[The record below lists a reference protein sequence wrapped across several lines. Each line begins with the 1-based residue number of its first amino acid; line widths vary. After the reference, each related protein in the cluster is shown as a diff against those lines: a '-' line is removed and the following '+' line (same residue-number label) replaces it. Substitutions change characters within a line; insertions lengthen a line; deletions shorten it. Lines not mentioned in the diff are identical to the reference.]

1 MKAVRILLCTS
12 ALALAGA
19 IFAAAPAAAQTACP
33 PAQPCANGPRVPFP
47 VISPVQSL
55 NNLTQK
61 LQQRRDQPQQPLA
74 PVPWNYA
81 PVATPPQNLPP
92 ELRPR

>member
-1 MKAVRILLCTS
+1 MKVVRFFFCTS
-12 ALALAGA
+12 ALALASA
-19 IFAAAPAAAQTACP
+19 IFVAAPAAAQTACP

-61 LQQRRDQPQQPLA
+61 LQQRREQPKQPLA

-92 ELRPR
+92 ELRPH